1 MVKEFMPPKE
11 FQVFD
16 NYPNPFNP
24 STTISYNLPA
34 NDVVNVAI
42 YDLAGKK
49 VKTFVNGKQNAGF
62 KSFRW
67 NAKNDND
74 KTVSAG
80 VYLYTIQIGNLRQTR
95 KLSLIH
101 I

>member
-1 MVKEFMPPKE
+1 V
-11 FQVFD
+11 
-16 NYPNPFNP
+16 
-24 STTISYNLPA
+24 I
-34 NDVVNVAI
+34 DVVNVAI
-42 YDLAGKK
+42 YDLAGSK

-95 KLSLIH
+95 KMVLLK
-101 I
+101 